1 MKTIRNCKINR
12 ICYKLYSK
20 YRKNVISLVTAA
32 VLLFTSMPLS
42 EASSV
47 VAKMVSK
54 LSNAITAM
62 AEDAYTEITITDG
75 VYTVNT
81 TSDLVN
87 LFNADPRVYETAT
100 ILFAKTDGDFNAS
113 DFSGITKGLGS
124 SDHPFKGSIETNKGS
139 DINLPIDFALF
150 DYLDDSAELC
160 DITLKRPDDKQNTA
174 LLAEH
179 VTHKTDNNEAK
190 GWSVVKDV
198 TQDDADSS
206 SLNYPFTSV
215 IGEMEAGS
223 IVSLTISNTNAEV
236 PMQVSNTTTSGN
248 AGLACGTMGKGAQ
261 LTVNTT
267 ASGFSVTAA
276 SGNAG
281 SLVGEMGSGAE
292 LIIDKAY
299 SFTGKV
305 TGKNAGGMVGSS
317 TDGEVSISDGG
328 SVSIEGTFATN
339 STETSGDKTGGVGG
353 VYGEYNNNNDNSFDF
368 DKYTLRANFDNS
380 SIATDFRVG
389 GAFGKINNY
398 KGKIDIND
406 ITNSDD
412 KKINVNLTSQ
422 NTLNV
427 GGVIGAYYP
436 RNIANTEL
444 FIHNIKTNL
453 DIATYCNKIAILG
466 GLIGNATNDNDYN
479 YNAYINVKDVE
490 VTLTQQKATRSG
502 GLFGAVKSAFVDIGG
517 SVKVNSSSV
526 THQKGIP
533 SVSASGSLIG
543 ICETKNN
550 NAGVV
555 RLSGRTDIS
564 GYQVTEYPS
573 KERTCNQLIGNRG
586 DFLVYA
592 VGWTLTRNSKITYD
606 VDDMDW
612 GEVLRLDGKNLTE
625 SMDDT
630 QSKDTDVLYFDEN
643 AHTVTIKGFADK
655 TNVVISNEADFA
667 RAALIM
673 QQSSNIFVKYSTKVD
688 RNAMLSA
695 TINIKENINLSGTGI
710 TGFMRDNGAGYAFSG
725 TLNGD
730 SKTITLAVGEAY
742 GNNQSSSSN
751 SNGQILKHTYN
762 GLFARTKDAKIN
774 NLTVKGDLKVLGAD
788 GTNTGETDYDKIC
801 KIGGVVAQSEGTL
814 SLKNVTSE
822 ITWSTSK
829 NNTIYAGGIVGYVSN
844 ANAATNV
851 SFDTCVA
858 KPAFEYNGTDEGVC
872 IGGVIGAVK
881 YASAVRTIAFNDVKV
896 NGSIKQTSTSVTN
909 ARVGGLIAEIRAED
923 AASGTYNNVAIKDVK
938 INDLT
943 IDTKATSTSGGFFG
957 HNWYRTNVT
966 LNSATVSNSTLT
978 TACTEFGGLV
988 TATTGYWQIEE
999 LSLDKNTISGTNA
1012 KYFGLLSDTT
1022 FGRRDDP
1029 YGTNTKNTCTS
1040 DGTYIEFN
1048 TADGYKVTNC
1058 TITLPN
1064 NLQRYDEIVAF
1075 STKDEGAGSNGQS
1088 VVSIPAVNGDL
1099 RTVIMDGKSCNTY
1112 QNQTKK
1118 DVNTD
1123 WTPNISTRYYYNLDT
1138 IRSNTSK
1145 TDTNDLMLWSVYT
1158 YAADNIK
1165 QYFADGSNFSFD
1177 GAKNYDLNGYS
1188 YYPIDV
1194 TDAYVG
1200 GTFTFYN
1207 KEIETAEALTNGDTL
1222 IRNTTGSDG
1231 SHTQHYMMHH
1241 GLFRNVTN
1249 LTVSAKLD
1257 LKGSIGKTDN
1267 GSGALVCGKVSDGG
1281 NSKNK
1286 LSVTGSIVL
1295 DNIYVNTD
1303 MSGNGA
1309 YAPLLINKIGNMTDI
1324 TISNVS
1330 ESAEKSDYNMGG
1342 QTYAAT
1348 SLIGD
1353 VGSATGANIALTFS
1367 NIKLSAHPGNSL
1379 FKNATLLES
1388 FQHNDSEGSTAS
1400 YNYTW
1405 NEDWGTGNR
1414 NVTYGREVS
1423 DTNKNE
1429 SKQNKYYGDWQRDRY
1444 TSPDSGTQSSQ
1455 YSFTVYL
1462 PYVAKTSVTGTTDL
1476 TYDEIDV
1483 NIERPYLNEG
1493 CGTYSDPYIVDG
1505 SKLQEVARIINGAPS
1520 KNWEVNYNE
1529 NVAASKATVNANDA
1543 FCSGE
1548 KHTKYI
1554 YDGSK
1559 FVSSSDSTKEV
1570 TSNDMIKYLCEA
1582 YYKINGDIV
1591 LGEKFIGLGGSTV
1604 DRTFRGVIVGDTV
1617 NPPTITNNSSKPLI
1631 AKSNGSVV
1639 KDVIID
1645 NKANVELSKSNK
1657 DQFLYSTSNPE
1668 YYGGVIGVV
1677 FGGDNIID
1685 NVKVKNASI
1694 TLSGVY
1700 EYLIPVGG
1708 YIGAVIY
1715 GGVFF
1720 RNIRDVAS
1728 SSSLSADK
1736 ISAVS
1741 DNKYLYV
1748 NPYVG
1753 RVINGFAV
1761 EEGSEFRGSVNLKNG
1776 EKNYI
1781 ITELNQNY
1789 EVAERLEAH
1798 ADTSKSFIVPNS
1810 QALFVLSLISSCGVG
1825 FVSNADN
1832 IIGYG
1837 HYTFTRNGDY
1847 SKVGSKDINS
1857 SDSDYKSAVA
1867 DYKRLEIGFKQD
1879 FKDSRLLTA
1888 YTRANTVGAKYY
1900 ESKWVH
1906 YTDNFTVKL
1915 QAAEYDLT
1923 NTGFRGINGVYS
1935 AKDSAEAMKLTNYSQ
1950 TVSLGNFTGLD
1961 SQTTI
1966 KNNMKLNVYKDDNY
1980 GLNHAF
1986 GFVNVIRANCT
1997 KGVTFSNINFTGSVS
2012 LNSFERNG
2020 NVDMTLDKETGGV
2033 VGFVDS
2039 SSATFNSVGL
2049 NDFEVSGTKNA
2060 GGLVGGSN
2068 AEVTVDGL
2076 KTSNLS
2082 VYAGGKVDSTYL
2094 GGIGGIVGYIQKKL
2108 TVTNSNLGI
2117 NRIVAKYSQGYVADQ
2132 KYGAGGLAGD
2142 CENDIEISNTT
2153 VKIAEDGF
2161 IGTSNNDNGNIV
2173 SDTNT
2178 NINAGGLI
2186 GVIFTKGS
2194 SQAFS
2199 ISGCNVTGNM
2209 YGSNVGGLIGKIC
2222 YSDNNAQQINI
2233 SDSGYS
2239 SGTLNAAFAAGG
2251 LVGKTNDPL
2260 NVSSSKITS
2269 AEMHIKAPTN
2279 YNSDISIGGLAGY
2292 ADVASNT
2299 AIDCSVSDTKFVVD
2313 EFNKPAYSANFG
2325 GLYGLINNSNGSLH
2339 GYNILLNNV
2348 TYKIKSNVSCKQQ
2361 FGDYV
2366 GYLSNS
2372 ANLSIKF
2379 VGVTRVGGTITS
2391 KDIGLC
2397 YPTNANSAFI
2407 HTDYNGSCTT
2417 DNKVTEFSQNAN
2429 EASTVAANSPYV
2441 NVNPATEYAG
2451 LKLTG
2456 DFAAENM
2463 GAIIAAAKTGS
2474 ESSNKYQNTGVNAR
2488 ADNIDQTKLKTFSE
2502 VADQKIDATNN
2513 MPILLID
2520 DNSSANITKMLSDYV
2535 SVLTNHETDFNKD
2548 QSSLVNVSVQSYKYD
2563 TGKWTETDKS
2573 SLTYETSKRRFKTQ
2587 NGVYDN
2593 DGTARFT
2600 LITLDYK
2607 DPTDSGNTAL
2617 RIHIPVFVKKVLD
2630 FSFTSRVLT
2639 GTDYN
2644 HLDYTD
2650 KKFAFESFGSP
2661 ITTYFTYTYYRTA
2674 QEWQD
2679 AINNGDDLIWNFDK
2693 KLELK
2698 GDGKASGFLP
2708 AETKL
2713 TLIDVNQ
2720 SDKAYQTTANADVFD
2735 NSTGVLDL
2743 SKFGDDL
2750 ITLNGLLMNY
2760 ATVTAKEDIA
2770 NGTLVVTEDKTKATA
2785 MAMLDNTLTYFRL
2798 ATADDTGDRYTVEVK
2813 YSGDSLDDQGRIMLS
2828 ENYYLTI
2835 QTPAAD
2841 DTAAKSLIKNF
2852 VGYYSKV
2859 NSKLDCPENKSLPTY
2874 ELNSDKSTYII
2885 ANFLTQEVTV
2895 QAKNSAEINTA
2906 NDLINV
2912 TMTSTITLNKDL
2924 ANTFRNYVLGIDFKM
2939 HQGFNISLTKFETG
2953 NNDTATQIVGGS
2965 TVEYNFTVGDD
2976 STSAGQFNLTEA
2988 KDNLFLPYPKSI
3000 WDNLKDTGNNEVKIT
3015 ADVKITYST
3024 SGMIEQ
3030 FPERKDGDTKTG
3042 IAVNASSNIAYSEDS
3057 VEHSQVYKS
3066 VSTGSYYYRY
3076 AMSAA
3081 DLSYDVVESAVI
3093 DVKDSRYSQLGVNPN
3108 DMSSE
3113 QMLITA
3119 KGHYDLSELT
3129 ASVRENGDRI
3139 KFTMTLYQ
3147 KNADDEYKQVDN
3159 IDNYL
3164 SGISMTDKNDALV
3177 TSKDDTKAYTFTVLG
3192 YEGDETY
3199 DVTTKFNVITGKAFE
3214 DRNQLYANYKVQLT
3228 AELLD
3233 EKDSTISG
3241 TTVSDYIIYTNAR
3254 INTSFIN
3261 AS

>member
-62 AEDAYTEITITDG
+62 AEDSGASAATTKVESQIINGQYTINSTE
-75 VYTVNT
+75 
-81 TSDLVN
+81 DLQM
-87 LFNADPRVYETAT
+87 LFKADPSVYKKVT

-113 DFSGITKGLGS
+113 DFNGITKGLGNKSDPFSGKFEATDGS
-124 SDHPFKGSIETNKGS
+124 SVD
-139 DINLPIDFALF
+139 LPIDFALF

-160 DITLKRPDDKQNTA
+160 DITLKRPNDKQNTA

-179 VTHKTDNNEAK
+179 VTHSDATTSAK
-190 GWSVVKDV
+190 GWKI
-198 TQDDADSS
+198 TKYKTNDDDGKPV
-206 SLNYPFTSV
+206 NYSFTSV
-215 IGEMEAGS
+215 IGEMAEDS
-223 IVSLTISNTNAEV
+223 IVGLTINCGEDTVVANA
-236 PMQVSNTTTSGN
+236 SGN

-281 SLVGEMGSGAE
+281 SLVGEMGSGAK

-299 SFTGKV
+299 SFTGEV

-328 SVSIEGTFATN
+328 SVSIKGTFATN
-339 STETSGDKTGGVGG
+339 STVTSGDKTGGVGG
-353 VYGEYNNNNDNSFDF
+353 VYGEYNNNNDHSFDF
-368 DKYTLRANFDNS
+368 DKYTLEAKFDNS
-380 SIATDFRVG
+380 SIATNFHVG

-398 KGKIDIND
+398 SGKIDIND
-406 ITNSDD
+406 STNSDD
-412 KKINVNLTSQ
+412 KKINVNLTSK

-436 RNIANTEL
+436 QNKENTEL
-444 FIHNIKTNL
+444 FIHDIKTNL
-453 DIATYCNKIAILG
+453 EIETNCNRIAILG
-466 GLIGNATNDNDYN
+466 GLIGNATNDYN

-490 VTLTQQKATRSG
+490 VTLTQQKATCSG

-555 RLSGRTDIS
+555 RLYGSTDIS
-564 GYQVTEYPS
+564 RYKVTNYPS

-592 VGWTLTRNSKITYD
+592 VDWTLKRNSKITYD

-612 GEVLRLDGKNLTE
+612 GEVLRLDGTNLTE
-625 SMDDT
+625 STDET

-655 TNVVISNEADFA
+655 TNVVISNKADFA

-673 QQSSNIFVKYSTKVD
+673 QQSSNIFVKYSTSVD

-742 GNNQSSSSN
+742 GDNQSNSK
-751 SNGQILKHTYN
+751 SNGQIVKHTYN
-762 GLFARTKDAKIN
+762 GLFAKTKGAKIN
-774 NLTVKGDLKVLGAD
+774 NLTVQGDLKVLGAD

-814 SLKNVTSE
+814 SLNNVTSE
-822 ITWSTSK
+822 ITWSTNK

-844 ANAATNV
+844 DANNV
-851 SFDTCVA
+851 SFYTCIA
-858 KPAFEYNGTDEGVC
+858 KPVFDYTGTDESVC
-872 IGGVIGAVK
+872 VGGVIGAVG
-881 YASAVRTIAFNDVKV
+881 YASAERKISFNNVSV
-896 NGSIKQTSTSVTN
+896 SGTIKQSNKSVTN

-923 AASGTYNNVAIKDVK
+923 AASGTYNNVAITDVK
-938 INDLT
+938 INALT
-943 IDTKATSTSGGFFG
+943 IETKATSTSGGFFG

-966 LNSATVSNSTLT
+966 LDSATVSNSTLK

-988 TATTGYWQIEE
+988 TATTGYWKIGTI
-999 LSLDKNTISGTNA
+999 SLDSNNIEGSNA
-1012 KYFGLLSDTT
+1012 TYFGLLIDST
-1022 FGRRDDP
+1022 FGRDADP
-1029 YGTNTKNTCTS
+1029 YSSLKNYNCTL
-1040 DGTYIEFN
+1040 DGSYIEFIK
-1048 TADGYKVTNC
+1048 AGGYKVTEC

-1064 NLQRYDEIVAF
+1064 KLERYDEIVAF
-1075 STKDEGAGSNGQS
+1075 STNDNGAGSNGQS

-1123 WTPNISTRYYYNLDT
+1123 WTPNISTRYYYNMDT

-1145 TDTNDLMLWSVYT
+1145 TDTDDLMLWSVYT
-1158 YAADNIK
+1158 YAAGNIK

-1177 GAKNYDLNGYS
+1177 GAKNYDLKGYS

-1194 TDAYVG
+1194 TGAYVG

-1257 LKGSIGKTDN
+1257 LNGSIGKTDN

-1295 DNIYVNTD
+1295 DKIYVNTD
-1303 MSGNGA
+1303 IKTDN

-1324 TISNVS
+1324 TISNIS
-1330 ESAEKSDYNMGG
+1330 ESADRSNYDMAN
-1342 QTYAAT
+1342 QPYAAT

-1353 VGSATGANIALTFS
+1353 VGSATGTNIALTFS
-1367 NIKLSAHPGNSL
+1367 NIKLSAHTGNSI

-1388 FQHNDSEGSTAS
+1388 FQHNDGEGSTAS

-1423 DTNKNE
+1423 DTHKNE

-1455 YSFTVYL
+1455 YSFTGYL

-1520 KNWEVNYNE
+1520 KNWEVNYNKDVV
-1529 NVAASKATVNANDA
+1529 NKNSDSSKYY
-1543 FCSGE
+1543 
-1548 KHTKYI
+1548 TKYTDSSI
-1554 YDGSK
+1554 CNGGNNHKTYVYDGTAFKYKGIESNVEDVSK
-1559 FVSSSDSTKEV
+1559 DAMLS
-1570 TSNDMIKYLCEA
+1570 YLCEA
-1582 YYKINGDIV
+1582 YYKINDDII
-1591 LGEKFIGLGGSTV
+1591 LGSDFIGLGGSTV
-1604 DRTFRGVIVGDTV
+1604 GTAFRGVIVGDSV
-1617 NPPTITNNSSKPLI
+1617 KPPTITNNSGNPLI
-1631 AKSNGSVV
+1631 RNSNGSVV
-1639 KDVIID
+1639 KDIQIKQDTKID
-1645 NKANVELSKSNK
+1645 LSESKNSSFSYTT
-1657 DQFLYSTSNPE
+1657 QTSE
-1668 YYGGVIGVV
+1668 YYGAV
-1677 FGGDNIID
+1677 FGIVHGGDNIID
-1685 NVKVKNASI
+1685 NVKVTAYPTI
-1694 TLSGVY
+1694 TFDNNGTY
-1700 EYLIPVGG
+1700 NNLIPVGG
-1708 YIGAVIY
+1708 YIGVIIN
-1715 GGVFF
+1715 GGVYF
-1720 RNIRDVAS
+1720 RNMSGAQGITTAKLEGVGSNS
-1728 SSSLSADK
+1728 S
-1736 ISAVS
+1736 
-1741 DNKYLYV
+1741 YLYR
-1748 NPYVG
+1748 NPYIG
-1753 RVINGFAV
+1753 RVLNGFAI
-1761 EEGSEFRGSVNLKNG
+1761 EEGDSFNGSENLENSG
-1776 EKNYI
+1776 KNYI
-1781 ITELNQNY
+1781 ITEVNKDSTQKIKG
-1789 EVAERLEAH
+1789 
-1798 ADTSKSFIVPNS
+1798 TGSKVEIPDAQSLFI
-1810 QALFVLSLISSCGVG
+1810 FSLIGSSGAGYCRTKIYDSTCGYEDYYMIRNAEYSNVG
-1825 FVSNADN
+1825 KSGLTSID
-1832 IIGYG
+1832 
-1837 HYTFTRNGDY
+1837 TDY
-1847 SKVGSKDINS
+1847 SKVIVNGHNGDLSIDGI
-1857 SDSDYKSAVA
+1857 DT
-1867 DYKRLEIGFKQD
+1867 KQGI
-1879 FKDSRLLTA
+1879 KTPHIIMA
-1888 YTRANTVGAKYY
+1888 YTQEVEFY
-1900 ESKWVH
+1900 ELKWLCLH
-1906 YTDNFTVKL
+1906 QNEITLTGTGD
-1915 QAAEYDLT
+1915 YDLSG
-1923 NTGFRGINGVYS
+1923 TGFRGIS
-1935 AKDSAEAMKLTNYSQ
+1935 AIYSQ
-1950 TVSLGNFTGLD
+1950 GNTNVVPIASFDGKSKAITE
-1961 SQTTI
+1961 QI
-1966 KNNMKLNVYKDDNY
+1966 KIRCYDNDNY
-1980 GLNHAF
+1980 PVDSKNTYGV
-1986 GFVNVIRANCT
+1986 GFVNYLSSNNSSTIKDA
-1997 KGVTFSNINFTGSVS
+1997 TFKGSVS
-2012 LNSFERNG
+2012 FASISN
-2020 NVDMTLDKETGGV
+2020 DKEIYTYGSSVGGV
-2033 VGFVDS
+2033 VGRVINAANFTNITLDGL
-2039 SSATFNSVGL
+2039 SVNGVK
-2049 NDFEVSGTKNA
+2049 VSGGLIGTSVNA
-2060 GGLVGGSN
+2060 VTISGVKTTDNGITVTGDSQVGGLVGYSTGSL
-2068 AEVTVDGL
+2068 TIGSDG
-2076 KTSNLS
+2076 
-2082 VYAGGKVDSTYL
+2082 STFDVIVNNISSARTQEKENTTDATMHSY
-2094 GGIGGIVGYIQKKL
+2094 GVGGIVGFAAGDLSIVGAQVKGKD
-2108 TVTNSNLGI
+2108 TNSYIGTVSNGAKKATVSENVGGIVGSVGDNTAITSKIEQATVDIDLYGWLVGGIVGI
-2117 NRIVAKYSQGYVADQ
+2117 NYKSNMTLESCAYN
-2132 KYGAGGLAGD
+2132 GD
-2142 CENDIEISNTT
+2142 EN
-2153 VKIAEDGF
+2153 KI
-2161 IGTSNNDNGNIV
+2161 
-2173 SDTNT
+2173 
-2178 NINAGGLI
+2178 NINAITYAGGLI
-2186 GVIFTKGS
+2186 GK
-2194 SQAFS
+2194 
-2199 ISGCNVTGNM
+2199 
-2209 YGSNVGGLIGKIC
+2209 SN
-2222 YSDNNAQQINI
+2222 SDLSI
-2233 SDSGYS
+2233 SDSVVKSADINALYDSTS
-2239 SGTLNAAFAAGG
+2239 SYYNNSHDVHVGGSVGVISGGNVTVKNLEISNAALSFNGNVWWSINLGG
-2251 LVGKTNDPL
+2251 MIG
-2260 NVSSSKITS
+2260 
-2269 AEMHIKAPTN
+2269 
-2279 YNSDISIGGLAGY
+2279 SIGDSYNQG
-2292 ADVASNT
+2292 
-2299 AIDCSVSDTKFVVD
+2299 
-2313 EFNKPAYSANFG
+2313 
-2325 GLYGLINNSNGSLH
+2325 IN
-2339 GYNILLNNV
+2339 GYNIMMNSVSYKSTGTQKTIQKANIIGYNPEKNK
-2348 TYKIKSNVSCKQQ
+2348 TIKKIK
-2361 FGDYV
+2361 
-2366 GYLSNS
+2366 L
-2372 ANLSIKF
+2372 
-2379 VGVTRVGGTITS
+2379 VGVTQINNTEYLPDYYSTYGADSFT
-2391 KDIGLC
+2391 
-2397 YPTNANSAFI
+2397 AI
-2407 HTDYNGSCTT
+2407 HTDYNGSCTA

-2441 NVNPATEYAG
+2441 NVNPAKTYAG
-2451 LKLTG
+2451 LDLTG

-2535 SVLTNHETDFNKD
+2535 SVLTNHETDLNTD
-2548 QSSLVNVSVQSYKYD
+2548 LSDLLSVSTQSYTYSNNA
-2563 TGKWTETDKS
+2563 WTAAGNK
-2573 SLTYETSKRRFKTQ
+2573 SLTYDESKHRFKTV

-2593 DGTARFT
+2593 DGSARFT
-2600 LITLDYK
+2600 LITLDYA
-2607 DPTDSGNTAL
+2607 DPTTTNGNTAL

-2679 AINNGDDLIWNFDK
+2679 AINNGDDLLWNFDK

-2698 GDGKASGFLP
+2698 GEGGGKASGFLP

-2720 SDKAYQTTANADVFD
+2720 SDKAYQKTANEVGFSD
-2735 NSTGVLDL
+2735 GVLDL

-2760 ATVTAKEDIA
+2760 ATVIAKEDIA

-2785 MAMLDNTLTYFRL
+2785 MAMLGDKLTYFKL
-2798 ATADDTGDRYTVEVK
+2798 ADDTDSDSTK
-2813 YSGDSLDDQGRIMLS
+2813 YSVSVVNKYENNVDSEKRIMLS

-2912 TMTSTITLNKDL
+2912 TMTSKITLNKDL
-2924 ANTFRNYVLGIDFKM
+2924 ANTFRNYVLGNDFKM
-2939 HQGFNISLTKFETG
+2939 HQGFNISLTKFENG
-2953 NNDTATQIVGGS
+2953 ENGTATQIVGGS
-2965 TVEYNFTVGDD
+2965 TVEGEFSIGETKSPINGFT
-2976 STSAGQFNLTEA
+2976 LTEA
-2988 KDNLFLPYPKSI
+2988 KDNWFLQYPKSI

-3081 DLSYDVVESAVI
+3081 DLSYDVVESTVI
-3093 DVKDSRYSQLGVNPN
+3093 DVKDSPYSQLGVNPN

-3119 KGHYDLSELT
+3119 KGHYDLTELT
-3129 ASVRENGDRI
+3129 ENIRSQGEQI

-3147 KNADDEYKQVDN
+3147 KNVDDTYEQVGN

-3164 SGISMTDKNDALV
+3164 CDISMTYKNDV
-3177 TSKDDTKAYTFTVLG
+3177 VVPSPNDNNSYTFIVSG

-3199 DVTTKFNVITGKAFE
+3199 DVTTKFNVITGEAFE
-3214 DRNQLYANYKVQLT
+3214 GRKQLYANYKVQLT

-3233 EKDSTISG
+3233 KKDDPIAG